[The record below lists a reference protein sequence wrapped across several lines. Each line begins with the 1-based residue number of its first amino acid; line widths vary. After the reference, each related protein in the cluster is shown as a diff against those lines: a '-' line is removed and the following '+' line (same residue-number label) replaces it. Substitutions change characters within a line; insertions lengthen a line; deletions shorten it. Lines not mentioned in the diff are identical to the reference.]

1 MIDRGAIVESA
12 LTGNKDERLRA
23 CDEEFVKRVEWL
35 VSCCTASER
44 IEPIIS
50 RWKIP
55 VRFDPQS
62 LLVAWAVDHGVDLE
76 SEEELARC
84 LPEIA
89 EQKGPEIGVTE
100 WNQQG
105 KTRLEIFKRWYRVP
119 DIVDATQRE
128 RELQWI
134 STEAKK
140 AGLSLDLLGKIQKQQ
155 DPVCMGVVFFSLV
168 LVQLSSSLLPA
179 KGGRRRHDE
188 NDSYRASN

>member
-50 RWKIP
+50 RWKIS

-140 AGLSLDLLGKIQKQQ
+140 AGLSLDLLGKIEKQQ
-155 DPVCMGVVFFSLV
+155 DPVCI
-168 LVQLSSSLLPA
+168 PA
-179 KGGRRRHDE
+179 ACKRGRGRQEE